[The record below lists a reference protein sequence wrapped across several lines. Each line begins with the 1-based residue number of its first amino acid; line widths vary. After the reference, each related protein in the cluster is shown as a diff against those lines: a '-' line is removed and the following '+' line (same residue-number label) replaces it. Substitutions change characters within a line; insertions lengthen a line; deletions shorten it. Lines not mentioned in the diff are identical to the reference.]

1 MPNPFSGD
9 TTTTGARAGN
19 AAYNELQSL
28 QNSEDD
34 AIIAISGSIGGGV
47 ISKISETAG
56 DSGGTNVEEHFVPP
70 PSAAIPDYQGIQ
82 QKKFNDIKTTVIALD
97 DNFEREYIDKINHK
111 KNEIVT
117 LSGQLFALVN
127 QTGVNYPTASERLA
141 ITTAAAF
148 GDTAENAVYMAGIS
162 TFIYPTGCDSDSGT
176 CIPNVDCCLVGV
188 KGTVYPDILAASHF
202 PNLSSGTQSASGI
215 LPAGENDRTFI
226 RVSRSTSG
234 SGAYASSTLG
244 IGQTLYASN
253 DANYHGAVGV
263 VTSQTEIG
271 TYYFFDDASQVNSG
285 YASSITSIMSEITT
299 LRSDLNSKI
308 TDNARALRERKHQEE
323 LNTWFMDAGYRIDS
337 VKDYQSGMNAL
348 EDSDIADPIKAY
360 DG

>member
-9 TTTTGARAGN
+9 TTTTGARAGY

-34 AIIAISGSIGGGV
+34 AILAIPGSIGGGV
-47 ISKISETAG
+47 IPKIAETANG
-56 DSGGTNVEEHFVPP
+56 QKVEEDFVPP
-70 PSAAIPDYQGIQ
+70 PSAAVPDYQGIQ
-82 QKKFNDIKTTVIALD
+82 QTKFNDIKTTVIALD
-97 DNFEREYIDKINHK
+97 DNFEREYIDKINYK

-127 QTGVNYPTASERLA
+127 QTGVNYPTASERLV
-141 ITTAAAF
+141 TTTGAAS

-162 TFIYPTGCDSDSGT
+162 TFIYPTGCDSDSVT
-176 CIPNVDCCLVGV
+176 CTPNVDCCLVGV

-202 PNLSSGTQSASGI
+202 PTLSAGTQSAAGI
-215 LPAGENDRTFI
+215 LPAGENERTFV
-226 RVSRSTSG
+226 RVSRSKTE

-253 DANYHGAVGV
+253 DANYRGAVGV

-299 LRSDLNSKI
+299 LRSNLNSKI
-308 TDNARALRERKHQEE
+308 NNNARALRERKHQEE
-323 LNTWFMDAGYRIDS
+323 LNTWFMDAGYRTDT
-337 VKDYQSGMNAL
+337 VKDYQSGMDAL
-348 EDSDIADPIKAY
+348 EDSDITDPIKAY